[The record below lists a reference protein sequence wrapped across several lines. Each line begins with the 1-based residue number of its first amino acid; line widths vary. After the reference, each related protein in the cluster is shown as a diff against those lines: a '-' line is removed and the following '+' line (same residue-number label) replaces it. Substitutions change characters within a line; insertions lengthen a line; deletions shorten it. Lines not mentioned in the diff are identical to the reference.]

1 MLHRW
6 ESKVVI
12 AMLNVGFDTDILNE
26 ETEINMH
33 ILIVSKE

>member
-12 AMLNVGFDTDILNE
+12 EMLNVGFDTDILNE